1 MILPDSSNQKKA
13 QIIYI
18 SHGGGPL
25 PILGDSSHTKMVEF
39 LNKLSTRLKRP
50 DAIIVISAHWE
61 ENCVTLQGGA
71 SPDLYYDYSGF
82 PRESYK
88 ITYPSK
94 GNPELVKK
102 IYTLLHE
109 SGIKTAVDITR
120 GYDHGH
126 FIPLKILFPTAD
138 ISSFQISLLH
148 SLDPSEHLQTGKV
161 LSQLLNE
168 NILIIGSGFSFHN
181 MHAFMGNFSNQDRFN
196 DMFQNWLI
204 DTCTHDDQSYREERI
219 IDWEKAPYARYCHP
233 REEHLLPLH
242 VCMGAAGTAATV
254 IFDDYILGKRSLAFQ
269 W

>member
-1 MILPDSSNQKKA
+1 MRKNA

-25 PILGDSSHTKMVEF
+25 PILGDSSHKKMVDF
-39 LNKLSTRLKRP
+39 LTALSTRLKRP

-61 ENCVTLQGGA
+61 ENCVTLQGGT

-82 PRESYK
+82 PNEAYN

-94 GNPELVKK
+94 GSPELVKK
-102 IYTLLHE
+102 IDTWLLE
-109 SGIKTAVDITR
+109 AGIKSTIDTKR

-126 FIPLKILFPTAD
+126 FIPLKILYPVSN
-138 ISSFQISLLH
+138 IPSFQISLLK
-148 SLDPSEHLQTGKV
+148 SLDPSEHLRTGKV
-161 LSQLLNE
+161 FSRLLSE

-181 MHAFMGNFSNQDRFN
+181 MRAFMSNFTNHDDHN
-196 DMFQNWLI
+196 DLFQNWLI

-219 IDWEKAPYARYCHP
+219 VNWEKAPYARYCHP

-242 VCMGAAGTAATV
+242 VCMGIAGSAATV